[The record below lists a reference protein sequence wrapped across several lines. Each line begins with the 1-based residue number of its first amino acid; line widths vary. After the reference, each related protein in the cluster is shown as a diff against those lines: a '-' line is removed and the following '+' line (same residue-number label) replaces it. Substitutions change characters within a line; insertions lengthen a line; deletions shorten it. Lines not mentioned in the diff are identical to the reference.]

1 MGQLRKGAE
10 STSWKRTLEIYLET
24 EHRRRRLIFVRI
36 SRPQNPK
43 DIKNLE
49 EIMNAFPRMVFIQM
63 NAQGNAPVY
72 VDIMAHIAQIDLL
85 LTELFQKKS

>member
-1 MGQLRKGAE
+1 
-10 STSWKRTLEIYLET
+10 
-24 EHRRRRLIFVRI
+24 
-36 SRPQNPK
+36 
-43 DIKNLE
+43 
-49 EIMNAFPRMVFIQM
+49 MVFIQM